1 MTEQSGGA
9 DHLPT
14 FLVTGATSGVGEA
27 IAAELAERRA
37 RVLVGARTAERGR
50 LQQSEFRAAYRRLIS
65 RSWPVT
71 FR

>member
-9 DHLPT
+9 DHRPT

-37 RVLVGARTAERGR
+37 RVLVGARTAERGEAAAER
-50 LQQSEFRAAYRRLIS
+50 IQSRVPEADLQVV
-65 RSWPVT
+65 PVT